1 VIKEKSIPGYKP
13 AYTGLVDVAR
23 KTWKINGA
31 KAPFQGRVEVCSKP
45 KSNNSTSAL
54 YETGSFSTIARRAGD
69 NPQQ

>member
-31 KAPFQGRVEVCSKP
+31 KAPFQGK
-45 KSNNSTSAL
+45 N
-54 YETGSFSTIARRAGD
+54 
-69 NPQQ
+69 